1 MKSRGLTA
9 NVQATIAEKITV
21 LIWYHS
27 HGENQSLT
35 ARHFS
40 KVFPHL
46 RMTQPLVSAWVESEG
61 SMRKQGGDKH
71 PSMKRGREIQYPEIK
86 KDLGDW
92 VSQAILA
99 GVITDGDVIR
109 EKWKEFARLHQV
121 ASSEC
126 LKLSNGWLGRFKKR
140 HGLRA
145 SVRHGEGA
153 AADPQTIAA
162 EVARVLEINQ
172 EFALKNIVNMDETGL
187 LYACVSC
194 SESFFSLMLAH
205 IFLV

>member
-99 GVITDGDVIR
+99 GVIIDGDVIR
-109 EKWKEFARLHQV
+109 EKWKELARLHQV
-121 ASSEC
+121 ASSSASSY
-126 LKLSNGWLGRFKKR
+126 LMDGWADSSDGMVFKHLSDMAKELLLIPRQLLLRSLGF
-140 HGLRA
+140 
-145 SVRHGEGA
+145 
-153 AADPQTIAA
+153 
-162 EVARVLEINQ
+162 
-172 EFALKNIVNMDETGL
+172 
-187 LYACVSC
+187 
-194 SESFFSLMLAH
+194 
-205 IFLV
+205 